1 MQNNQNLRWGLIIL
15 IVLGFTFVLYLNYD
29 SKGEAPSKTS
39 SQDVSSQANQSSEET
54 VESVSE
60 ASSQTDESELESESD
75 VETTLDVDTTNQSNR
90 VAVVPSQ
97 SSEEES
103 DSSESSSEDESR
115 EEDETN
121 EAESEA
127 SSASSEGSSEDEST
141 EEDETNE
148 AESESSSASS
158 ESSSEDESQEED
170 ETSESESE
178 ASSASSDSSSEDE
191 SQEEDESTESSSESE
206 LTFDDIYQT
215 DLMEENGIE
224 PLDLDA
230 YENMADV
237 IDQTLTEFNVNSSE
251 ISLAYYNFH
260 NEEHYY
266 LNENEL
272 FTAASITK
280 VPLSALYIDLINSG
294 EYQLDSE
301 LDYSEALFEA
311 GAGNITNGPLE
322 SSYTIEEL
330 ITEAITHS
338 DNTAMNILKAEY
350 DKEFGNFREDILT
363 FAGIDEK
370 PEDFLNSNLSSAYI
384 TEQVLIKIVQDESYS
399 DLINLMFETSPSQ
412 LFTSYVNNEMMAN
425 KFGRYEQAVNDSG
438 IYYENNQPQ
447 YALVVLSDNINQA
460 DQFLEVMNLRV
471 NQWFRAH
478 N

>member
-15 IVLGFTFVLYLNYD
+15 IVFGFTFVLYLNYD

-158 ESSSEDESQEED
+158 E
-170 ETSESESE
+170 
-178 ASSASSDSSSEDE
+178 SSSEDE

-370 PEDFLNSNLSSAYI
+370 PEDFLDSNLSSAYI
-384 TEQVLIKIVQDESYS
+384 TEQVLIKIAQDESYS
-399 DLINLMFETSPSQ
+399 DLINLMFETSPAQ

>member
-15 IVLGFTFVLYLNYD
+15 IVIGFTFILYLNYD

-178 ASSASSDSSSEDE
+178 ASSALSENSSEDE
-191 SQEEDESTESSSESE
+191 SQEDESTESSSESE
-206 LTFDDIYQT
+206 LIFDDIYQT

-370 PEDFLNSNLSSAYI
+370 PEDFLDSNLSSAYI
-384 TEQVLIKIVQDESYS
+384 TEQVLIKIAQDESYS
-399 DLINLMFETSPSQ
+399 DLINLMFETSPAQ

>member
-15 IVLGFTFVLYLNYD
+15 IVFGFTFVLYLNYD

-39 SQDVSSQANQSSEET
+39 SQDVSSQANQSSEQT

-158 ESSSEDESQEED
+158 E
-170 ETSESESE
+170 
-178 ASSASSDSSSEDE
+178 SSSEDE

-370 PEDFLNSNLSSAYI
+370 PEDFLDSNLSSAYI
-384 TEQVLIKIVQDESYS
+384 TEQVLIKIAQDESYS
-399 DLINLMFETSPSQ
+399 DLINLMFETSPAQ

>member
-1 MQNNQNLRWGLIIL
+1 MQNNQNLKWGLIIL
-15 IVLGFTFVLYLNYD
+15 IVLGFTFVLCLNYD

-158 ESSSEDESQEED
+158 ESSSEDESTEED
-170 ETSESESE
+170 ETNESKSE
-178 ASSASSDSSSEDE
+178 ASSALSENSSQDE
-191 SQEEDESTESSSESE
+191 SQEDESTESSSESE
-206 LTFDDIYQT
+206 LIFDDIYQT
-215 DLMEENGIE
+215 DLMDENGIE

-230 YENMADV
+230 YKNMADV

-370 PEDFLNSNLSSAYI
+370 PEDFLNNNLSSAYI
-384 TEQVLIKIVQDESYS
+384 TEQVLIKIAQDESYS
-399 DLINLMFETSPSQ
+399 DLINLMFETSPAQ

>member
-15 IVLGFTFVLYLNYD
+15 IVIGFTFILYLNYD

-148 AESESSSASS
+148 AESESSS
-158 ESSSEDESQEED
+158 SSSE
-170 ETSESESE
+170 
-178 ASSASSDSSSEDE
+178 SSSEDE

-322 SSYTIEEL
+322 SSNTIEEL

-370 PEDFLNSNLSSAYI
+370 PEDFLDSNLSSAYI
-384 TEQVLIKIVQDESYS
+384 TEQVLIKIAQDESYS
-399 DLINLMFETSPSQ
+399 DLINLMFETSPAQ

>member
-1 MQNNQNLRWGLIIL
+1 M
-15 IVLGFTFVLYLNYD
+15 D
-29 SKGEAPSKTS
+29 
-39 SQDVSSQANQSSEET
+39 
-54 VESVSE
+54 
-60 ASSQTDESELESESD
+60 
-75 VETTLDVDTTNQSNR
+75 
-90 VAVVPSQ
+90 
-97 SSEEES
+97 
-103 DSSESSSEDESR
+103 
-115 EEDETN
+115 
-121 EAESEA
+121 
-127 SSASSEGSSEDEST
+127 
-141 EEDETNE
+141 
-148 AESESSSASS
+148 
-158 ESSSEDESQEED
+158 
-170 ETSESESE
+170 
-178 ASSASSDSSSEDE
+178 
-191 SQEEDESTESSSESE
+191 
-206 LTFDDIYQT
+206 
-215 DLMEENGIE
+215 ENGIE

-230 YENMADV
+230 YKNMADV

-350 DKEFGNFREDILT
+350 DKEFGNFREDILA

-370 PEDFLNSNLSSAYI
+370 PEDFLDSNLSSAYI
-384 TEQVLIKIVQDESYS
+384 TEQVLIKIAQDESYS
-399 DLINLMFETSPSQ
+399 DLINLMFETSPAQ

>member
-1 MQNNQNLRWGLIIL
+1 MQNNKNLRWGLIIL

-39 SQDVSSQANQSSEET
+39 SQDVSSQANQSSEQT

-158 ESSSEDESQEED
+158 ESSSEDESTEED
-170 ETSESESE
+170 ETSESDSE
-178 ASSASSDSSSEDE
+178 ASIASSENSSQDE
-191 SQEEDESTESSSESE
+191 SQEDESTESSSESE

-370 PEDFLNSNLSSAYI
+370 PEDLLDSNLSSAYI
-384 TEQVLIKIVQDESYS
+384 TEQVLIKIAQDESYS
-399 DLINLMFETSPSQ
+399 DLINLMFETSPAQ

>member
-1 MQNNQNLRWGLIIL
+1 MQNNQNLKWGLIIL
-15 IVLGFTFVLYLNYD
+15 IVIGFTFILYLNYD
-29 SKGEAPSKTS
+29 SNGEAPSKTS
-39 SQDVSSQANQSSEET
+39 TQEVSSQANQSSEET
-54 VESVSE
+54 IANSSE
-60 ASSQTDESELESESD
+60 ASSQTDESEQESESD
-75 VETTLDVDTTNQSNR
+75 VERTLDVDTTNQSNR

-97 SSEEES
+97 SSEESES
-103 DSSESSSEDESR
+103 STENSSDKESTEEDEVSIEISVSSSESESQ
-115 EEDETN
+115 EEDETS
-121 EAESEA
+121 ESDSEA
-127 SSASSEGSSEDEST
+127 IVASSESSSEDEST

-148 AESESSSASS
+148 SK
-158 ESSSEDESQEED
+158 
-170 ETSESESE
+170 SE
-178 ASSASSDSSSEDE
+178 ASSALSENSSQDK
-191 SQEEDESTESSSESE
+191 SQEDESTESSSESE

-215 DLMEENGIE
+215 DLMDENGIE

-230 YENMADV
+230 YKNMADV

-280 VPLSALYIDLINSG
+280 VPLSALYIELINSG

-322 SSYTIEEL
+322 NSYRIEEL

-370 PEDFLNSNLSSAYI
+370 PEDFLNNNLSSAYI
-384 TEQVLIKIVQDESYS
+384 TEQVLIKIAQDESYS
-399 DLINLMFETSPSQ
+399 DLINLMFETSPAQ

>member
-15 IVLGFTFVLYLNYD
+15 VVLGFTFVLYLNYD

-39 SQDVSSQANQSSEET
+39 SQDISSHTNQSNEET
-54 VESVSE
+54 VESVSK

-75 VETTLDVDTTNQSNR
+75 LETTLDVDTTNQSNR
-90 VAVVPSQ
+90 VVVVPSQ

-103 DSSESSSEDESR
+103 DSSESSSQDESP
-115 EEDETN
+115 
-121 EAESEA
+121 
-127 SSASSEGSSEDEST
+127 
-141 EEDETNE
+141 
-148 AESESSSASS
+148 
-158 ESSSEDESQEED
+158 
-170 ETSESESE
+170 
-178 ASSASSDSSSEDE
+178 
-191 SQEEDESTESSSESE
+191 EDESTESSSESE

-215 DLMEENGIE
+215 DLMDENGIE

-230 YENMADV
+230 YKNMADV

-322 SSYTIEEL
+322 SSYRIEEL

-370 PEDFLNSNLSSAYI
+370 PEDFLNNNLSSAYI
-384 TEQVLIKIVQDESYS
+384 TEQVLIKIAQDESYS
-399 DLINLMFETSPSQ
+399 DLINLMFETSPAQ

>member
-15 IVLGFTFVLYLNYD
+15 IVFGFTFVLYLNYD

-39 SQDVSSQANQSSEET
+39 SQDVSSQANQSSEQT

-158 ESSSEDESQEED
+158 E
-170 ETSESESE
+170 
-178 ASSASSDSSSEDE
+178 SSSEDE

-370 PEDFLNSNLSSAYI
+370 PEDFLDSNISSAYI
-384 TEQVLIKIVQDESYS
+384 TEQVLIKIAQDESYS
-399 DLINLMFETSPSQ
+399 DLINLMFETSPAQ

>member
-15 IVLGFTFVLYLNYD
+15 IVIGFTFILYLNYD
-29 SKGEAPSKTS
+29 SNGEAPSKTS
-39 SQDVSSQANQSSEET
+39 TQEVSSQPNQSSEET
-54 VESVSE
+54 IANSSE
-60 ASSQTDESELESESD
+60 ASSQTDESEQESESD
-75 VETTLDVDTTNQSNR
+75 VERTLDVDTTNQSNR

-97 SSEEES
+97 SSEESESSTENSSDEEGTETSLSSSESESQEENETSES
-103 DSSESSSEDESR
+103 DS
-115 EEDETN
+115 
-121 EAESEA
+121 EAIV
-127 SSASSEGSSEDEST
+127 
-141 EEDETNE
+141 
-148 AESESSSASS
+148 ASS
-158 ESSSEDESQEED
+158 ESSSEDENTEED

-322 SSYTIEEL
+322 NSYRIEEL
-330 ITEAITHS
+330 ITEAVTHS

-370 PEDFLNSNLSSAYI
+370 PEDFLNNNLSSAYI
-384 TEQVLIKIVQDESYS
+384 TEQVLIKIAQDESYS
-399 DLINLMFETSPSQ
+399 DLINLMFETSPAQ

>member
-1 MQNNQNLRWGLIIL
+1 MQNNQSLRWGLIIL
-15 IVLGFTFVLYLNYD
+15 IVFGFTFVLYLNYD

-39 SQDVSSQANQSSEET
+39 SQDVSSQANQSSEQT

-103 DSSESSSEDESR
+103 DSSE
-115 EEDETN
+115 
-121 EAESEA
+121 
-127 SSASSEGSSEDEST
+127 
-141 EEDETNE
+141 
-148 AESESSSASS
+148 
-158 ESSSEDESQEED
+158 
-170 ETSESESE
+170 
-178 ASSASSDSSSEDE
+178 SSSEDE

-330 ITEAITHS
+330 IAEAITHS

-370 PEDFLNSNLSSAYI
+370 PEDFLDSNLSSAYI
-384 TEQVLIKIVQDESYS
+384 TEQVLIKIAQDESYS
-399 DLINLMFETSPSQ
+399 DLINLMFETSPAQ

>member
-1 MQNNQNLRWGLIIL
+1 MQNNQSLRWGLIIL

-39 SQDVSSQANQSSEET
+39 SQDVSSQANQSSEQT

-103 DSSESSSEDESR
+103 DSSE
-115 EEDETN
+115 
-121 EAESEA
+121 
-127 SSASSEGSSEDEST
+127 
-141 EEDETNE
+141 
-148 AESESSSASS
+148 
-158 ESSSEDESQEED
+158 
-170 ETSESESE
+170 
-178 ASSASSDSSSEDE
+178 SSSEDE

-330 ITEAITHS
+330 IAEAITHS

-370 PEDFLNSNLSSAYI
+370 PEDFLDSNLSSAYI
-384 TEQVLIKIVQDESYS
+384 TEQVLIKIAQDESYS
-399 DLINLMFETSPSQ
+399 DLINLMFETSPAQ

>member
-15 IVLGFTFVLYLNYD
+15 IVIGFTFILYLNYD

-178 ASSASSDSSSEDE
+178 ASSALSENSSEDE
-191 SQEEDESTESSSESE
+191 SQEDESTESSSESE

-370 PEDFLNSNLSSAYI
+370 PEDFLDSNLSSAYI
-384 TEQVLIKIVQDESYS
+384 TEQVLIKIAQDESYS
-399 DLINLMFETSPSQ
+399 DLINLMFETSPAQ

>member
-97 SSEEES
+97 SSE
-103 DSSESSSEDESR
+103 DESR

-148 AESESSSASS
+148 AESSSASS

-230 YENMADV
+230 YKNMADV

-322 SSYTIEEL
+322 NSYRIEEL
-330 ITEAITHS
+330 ITEAVTHS

-370 PEDFLNSNLSSAYI
+370 PEDFLNNNLSSAYI
-384 TEQVLIKIVQDESYS
+384 TEQVLIKIAQDESYS
-399 DLINLMFETSPSQ
+399 DLINLMFETSPAQ

>member
-1 MQNNQNLRWGLIIL
+1 MQNNQNLRWGLIIF

-170 ETSESESE
+170 E
-178 ASSASSDSSSEDE
+178 
-191 SQEEDESTESSSESE
+191 STESSSESE

-215 DLMEENGIE
+215 DLMDENGIE

-230 YENMADV
+230 YKNMADV

-322 SSYTIEEL
+322 NSYRIEEL

-370 PEDFLNSNLSSAYI
+370 PEDFLNNNLSSAYI
-384 TEQVLIKIVQDESYS
+384 TEQVLIKIAQDESYS
-399 DLINLMFETSPSQ
+399 DLINLMFETSPAQ

>member
-1 MQNNQNLRWGLIIL
+1 MQNNQNLKWGLIIL
-15 IVLGFTFVLYLNYD
+15 IVIGFTFILYLNYD
-29 SKGEAPSKTS
+29 SNGEAPSKTS
-39 SQDVSSQANQSSEET
+39 TQEVSSQANQSSEET
-54 VESVSE
+54 IANSSE
-60 ASSQTDESELESESD
+60 ASSQTDESEQESESD
-75 VETTLDVDTTNQSNR
+75 VERTLDVDTTNQSNR

-97 SSEEES
+97 SSEESES
-103 DSSESSSEDESR
+103 STENSSDEESTEEDEVSIEISVSSSESESQ
-115 EEDETN
+115 EEDETSESDT
-121 EAESEA
+121 EAIV
-127 SSASSEGSSEDEST
+127 ASSESSSEDEST

-148 AESESSSASS
+148 SKSEASSASS
-158 ESSSEDESQEED
+158 ESSSQDESQ
-170 ETSESESE
+170 
-178 ASSASSDSSSEDE
+178 
-191 SQEEDESTESSSESE
+191 EDESTESSAESE

-215 DLMEENGIE
+215 DLMDENGIE

-230 YENMADV
+230 YKNMADG

-322 SSYTIEEL
+322 NSYRIEEL

-370 PEDFLNSNLSSAYI
+370 PEDFLNNNLSSAYI
-384 TEQVLIKIVQDESYS
+384 TEQVLIKIAQDESYS
-399 DLINLMFETSPSQ
+399 DLINLMFETSPAQ

>member
-1 MQNNQNLRWGLIIL
+1 MQNNQNLKWGLIIL
-15 IVLGFTFVLYLNYD
+15 IVIGFTFILYLNYD
-29 SKGEAPSKTS
+29 SNGEAPSKTS

-370 PEDFLNSNLSSAYI
+370 PEDLLDSNLSSAYI
-384 TEQVLIKIVQDESYS
+384 TEQVLIKIAQDESYS
-399 DLINLMFETSPSQ
+399 DLINLMFETSPAQ

>member
-15 IVLGFTFVLYLNYD
+15 IVIGFTFILYLNYD

-158 ESSSEDESQEED
+158 E
-170 ETSESESE
+170 
-178 ASSASSDSSSEDE
+178 SSSEDE

-370 PEDFLNSNLSSAYI
+370 PEDFLDSNLSSAYI
-384 TEQVLIKIVQDESYS
+384 TEQVLIKIAQDESYS
-399 DLINLMFETSPSQ
+399 DLINLMFETSPAQ

>member
-1 MQNNQNLRWGLIIL
+1 MQNNQNLRWGLIIH

-158 ESSSEDESQEED
+158 E
-170 ETSESESE
+170 
-178 ASSASSDSSSEDE
+178 SSSEDE

-370 PEDFLNSNLSSAYI
+370 PEDFLNNNLSSAYI
-384 TEQVLIKIVQDESYS
+384 TEQVLIKIAQDESYS
-399 DLINLMFETSPSQ
+399 DLINLMFETSPAQ

>member
-97 SSEEES
+97 SSE
-103 DSSESSSEDESR
+103 DESR

-148 AESESSSASS
+148 AESSSASS
-158 ESSSEDESQEED
+158 E
-170 ETSESESE
+170 
-178 ASSASSDSSSEDE
+178 SSSEDE

-237 IDQTLTEFNVNSSE
+237 IDQTLTEFNVNSSK

-260 NEEHYY
+260 NDEHYY

-322 SSYTIEEL
+322 NSYRIEEL
-330 ITEAITHS
+330 ITEAVTHS

-370 PEDFLNSNLSSAYI
+370 PEDFLNNNLSSAYI
-384 TEQVLIKIVQDESYS
+384 TEQVLIKIAQDESYS
-399 DLINLMFETSPSQ
+399 DLINLMFETSPAQ

>member
-1 MQNNQNLRWGLIIL
+1 MQNNQNLKWGLIIL
-15 IVLGFTFVLYLNYD
+15 IVIGFTFVLYLNYD

-148 AESESSSASS
+148 SK
-158 ESSSEDESQEED
+158 
-170 ETSESESE
+170 SE
-178 ASSASSDSSSEDE
+178 ASSALSENSSQDE
-191 SQEEDESTESSSESE
+191 SQEDESTESSSESE

-215 DLMEENGIE
+215 DLMDENGIE

-230 YENMADV
+230 YKNMADV

-301 LDYSEALFEA
+301 LDYSAALFEA

-322 SSYTIEEL
+322 NSYRIEEL

-370 PEDFLNSNLSSAYI
+370 PEDFLNNNLSSAYI
-384 TEQVLIKIVQDESYS
+384 TEQVLIKIAQDESYS
-399 DLINLMFETSPSQ
+399 DLINLMFETSPAQ

-447 YALVVLSDNINQA
+447 YALIVLSDNINQA

>member
-1 MQNNQNLRWGLIIL
+1 MQNNQNLKWGLIIL
-15 IVLGFTFVLYLNYD
+15 IVIGFTFILYLNYD
-29 SKGEAPSKTS
+29 SNGEAPSKTS
-39 SQDVSSQANQSSEET
+39 TQEVSSQPNQSSEET
-54 VESVSE
+54 IANSSE
-60 ASSQTDESELESESD
+60 ASSQTDESEQESESD
-75 VETTLDVDTTNQSNR
+75 VERTLDVDTTNQSNR

-97 SSEEES
+97 SSEESES
-103 DSSESSSEDESR
+103 STENSSDEEGTGTSLSSSESESQ
-115 EEDETN
+115 EEDETS
-121 EAESEA
+121 ESDSEA
-127 SSASSEGSSEDEST
+127 SVASSESNSEDEST

-148 AESESSSASS
+148 SK
-158 ESSSEDESQEED
+158 
-170 ETSESESE
+170 SE
-178 ASSASSDSSSEDE
+178 ASSALSENSSEDE

-370 PEDFLNSNLSSAYI
+370 PEDFLDSNLSSAYI
-384 TEQVLIKIVQDESYS
+384 TEQVLIKIAQDESYS
-399 DLINLMFETSPSQ
+399 DLINLMFETSPAQ

>member
-1 MQNNQNLRWGLIIL
+1 MQNIQNLRWGLIIL
-15 IVLGFTFVLYLNYD
+15 IVLGFTFVLYLNHD

-39 SQDVSSQANQSSEET
+39 SQDLSSQANQSSEET

-127 SSASSEGSSEDEST
+127 SSASSEGSSEDES
-141 EEDETNE
+141 
-148 AESESSSASS
+148 
-158 ESSSEDESQEED
+158 
-170 ETSESESE
+170 
-178 ASSASSDSSSEDE
+178 
-191 SQEEDESTESSSESE
+191 QEEDESTESSSESE

-224 PLDLDA
+224 PIDLDA

-370 PEDFLNSNLSSAYI
+370 PEDFLDSNLSSAYI
-384 TEQVLIKIVQDESYS
+384 TEQVLIKIAQDESYS
-399 DLINLMFETSPSQ
+399 DLINLMFETSPAQ

>member
-39 SQDVSSQANQSSEET
+39 SQDVSSQANQSSEQT

-158 ESSSEDESQEED
+158 E
-170 ETSESESE
+170 
-178 ASSASSDSSSEDE
+178 SSSEDE

-370 PEDFLNSNLSSAYI
+370 PEDFLDSNLSSAYI
-384 TEQVLIKIVQDESYS
+384 TEQVLIKIAQDESYS
-399 DLINLMFETSPSQ
+399 DLINLMFETSPAQ

>member
-15 IVLGFTFVLYLNYD
+15 VVLGFTFVLYLNYD

-39 SQDVSSQANQSSEET
+39 TQEVSSQANRSSEET
-54 VESVSE
+54 IANSSE
-60 ASSQTDESELESESD
+60 ASSQTDESEQESESD
-75 VETTLDVDTTNQSNR
+75 VERTLDVDTTNQSNR

-97 SSEEES
+97 SSEESES
-103 DSSESSSEDESR
+103 STENSSDEESTEEDEVSIEISVSSSESESQ
-115 EEDETN
+115 EEDETS
-121 EAESEA
+121 ESDSEA
-127 SSASSEGSSEDEST
+127 IVASSESSSEDEST
-141 EEDETNE
+141 EEDETSN
-148 AESESSSASS
+148 AGSESSSASS
-158 ESSSEDESQEED
+158 ESSSQDESQ
-170 ETSESESE
+170 
-178 ASSASSDSSSEDE
+178 
-191 SQEEDESTESSSESE
+191 EDESTESSSESE

-215 DLMEENGIE
+215 YLMDENGIE

-230 YENMADV
+230 YKNMADV

-322 SSYTIEEL
+322 SSYRIEEL
-330 ITEAITHS
+330 IAEAITHS

-370 PEDFLNSNLSSAYI
+370 PEDFLNNNLSSAYI
-384 TEQVLIKIVQDESYS
+384 TEQVLIKIAQDESYN
-399 DLINLMFETSPSQ
+399 DLINLMFETSPAQ

>member
-127 SSASSEGSSEDEST
+127 IVASSESNSEDEST
-141 EEDETNE
+141 EEDET
-148 AESESSSASS
+148 SES
-158 ESSSEDESQEED
+158 D
-170 ETSESESE
+170 SE
-178 ASSASSDSSSEDE
+178 ASSALSENSSQDE
-191 SQEEDESTESSSESE
+191 SQEDESTESSSESE
-206 LTFDDIYQT
+206 LIFDDIYQT
-215 DLMEENGIE
+215 DLMDENGIE

-230 YENMADV
+230 YKNMADV

-370 PEDFLNSNLSSAYI
+370 PEDFLDSNLSSAYI
-384 TEQVLIKIVQDESYS
+384 TEQVLIKIAQDESYS
-399 DLINLMFETSPSQ
+399 DLINLMFETSPAQ

>member
-1 MQNNQNLRWGLIIL
+1 MQNIQNLRWGLIIL

-158 ESSSEDESQEED
+158 E
-170 ETSESESE
+170 
-178 ASSASSDSSSEDE
+178 SSSEDE

-370 PEDFLNSNLSSAYI
+370 PEDFLDSNLSSAYI
-384 TEQVLIKIVQDESYS
+384 TEQVLIKIAQDESYS
-399 DLINLMFETSPSQ
+399 DLINLMFETSPAQ

>member
-15 IVLGFTFVLYLNYD
+15 IVIGFTFILYLNYD

-127 SSASSEGSSEDEST
+127 SNASSEGSSEDEST

-148 AESESSSASS
+148 AESESSS
-158 ESSSEDESQEED
+158 SSSE
-170 ETSESESE
+170 
-178 ASSASSDSSSEDE
+178 SSSEDE

-280 VPLSALYIDLINSG
+280 FPLSALYIDLINSG

-370 PEDFLNSNLSSAYI
+370 PEDFLDSNLSSAYI
-384 TEQVLIKIVQDESYS
+384 TEQVLIKIAQDESYS
-399 DLINLMFETSPSQ
+399 DLINLMFETSPAQ
-412 LFTSYVNNEMMAN
+412 LFTSYVNNDMMAN

>member
-1 MQNNQNLRWGLIIL
+1 MKA
-15 IVLGFTFVLYLNYD
+15 T
-29 SKGEAPSKTS
+29 
-39 SQDVSSQANQSSEET
+39 
-54 VESVSE
+54 
-60 ASSQTDESELESESD
+60 
-75 VETTLDVDTTNQSNR
+75 
-90 VAVVPSQ
+90 
-97 SSEEES
+97 
-103 DSSESSSEDESR
+103 

-121 EAESEA
+121 ESKSEA
-127 SSASSEGSSEDEST
+127 SSASSE
-141 EEDETNE
+141 
-148 AESESSSASS
+148 SSSQ
-158 ESSSEDESQEED
+158 DKSQ
-170 ETSESESE
+170 
-178 ASSASSDSSSEDE
+178 
-191 SQEEDESTESSSESE
+191 EDESTESSSESE

-215 DLMEENGIE
+215 DLMDENGIE

-230 YENMADV
+230 YKNMADV

-280 VPLSALYIDLINSG
+280 VPLSALYIELINSG

-322 SSYTIEEL
+322 NSYRIEEL

-370 PEDFLNSNLSSAYI
+370 PEDFLNNNLSSAYI
-384 TEQVLIKIVQDESYS
+384 TEQVLIKIAQDESYS
-399 DLINLMFETSPSQ
+399 DLINLMFETSPAQ

>member
-1 MQNNQNLRWGLIIL
+1 
-15 IVLGFTFVLYLNYD
+15 
-29 SKGEAPSKTS
+29 
-39 SQDVSSQANQSSEET
+39 
-54 VESVSE
+54 
-60 ASSQTDESELESESD
+60 
-75 VETTLDVDTTNQSNR
+75 
-90 VAVVPSQ
+90 
-97 SSEEES
+97 
-103 DSSESSSEDESR
+103 
-115 EEDETN
+115 
-121 EAESEA
+121 
-127 SSASSEGSSEDEST
+127 
-141 EEDETNE
+141 
-148 AESESSSASS
+148 
-158 ESSSEDESQEED
+158 
-170 ETSESESE
+170 
-178 ASSASSDSSSEDE
+178 
-191 SQEEDESTESSSESE
+191 
-206 LTFDDIYQT
+206 
-215 DLMEENGIE
+215 MEENGIE

-237 IDQTLTEFNVNSSE
+237 IDQTLTEFNVNSSK

-260 NEEHYY
+260 NDEHYY

-322 SSYTIEEL
+322 NSYRIEEL
-330 ITEAITHS
+330 ITEAVTHS

-370 PEDFLNSNLSSAYI
+370 PEDFLNNNLSSAYI
-384 TEQVLIKIVQDESYS
+384 TEQVLIKIAQDESYS
-399 DLINLMFETSPSQ
+399 DLINLMFETSPAQ

>member
-15 IVLGFTFVLYLNYD
+15 IVFGFTFVLYLNYD

-39 SQDVSSQANQSSEET
+39 SQDVSSQANQSSEQT

-127 SSASSEGSSEDEST
+127 SSASSEVSSEDEST
-141 EEDETNE
+141 KEDETNE
-148 AESESSSASS
+148 SK
-158 ESSSEDESQEED
+158 
-170 ETSESESE
+170 SE

-322 SSYTIEEL
+322 NSYRIEKL

-370 PEDFLNSNLSSAYI
+370 PEDFLNNNLSSAYI
-384 TEQVLIKIVQDESYS
+384 TEQVLIKIAQDESYS
-399 DLINLMFETSPSQ
+399 DLINLMFETSPAQ

>member
-97 SSEEES
+97 SSEDES

-158 ESSSEDESQEED
+158 ESSSEDESTEED
-170 ETSESESE
+170 ETSESDSE
-178 ASSASSDSSSEDE
+178 ASIASSENSSQDE
-191 SQEEDESTESSSESE
+191 SQEDESTESSSESE

-370 PEDFLNSNLSSAYI
+370 PEDLLDSNLSSAYI
-384 TEQVLIKIVQDESYS
+384 TEQVLIKIAQDESYS
-399 DLINLMFETSPSQ
+399 DLINLMFETSPAQ

>member
-15 IVLGFTFVLYLNYD
+15 IVIGFTFILYLNYD

-170 ETSESESE
+170 E
-178 ASSASSDSSSEDE
+178 
-191 SQEEDESTESSSESE
+191 STESSSESE

-330 ITEAITHS
+330 IIEAITHS

-370 PEDFLNSNLSSAYI
+370 PEDFLDSNLSSAYI
-384 TEQVLIKIVQDESYS
+384 TEQVLIKIAQDESYS
-399 DLINLMFETSPSQ
+399 DLINLMFETSPAQ

>member
-1 MQNNQNLRWGLIIL
+1 MQNNQNLKWGLIIL
-15 IVLGFTFVLYLNYD
+15 IVIGFTFILYLNYD
-29 SKGEAPSKTS
+29 SNGEAPSKTS
-39 SQDVSSQANQSSEET
+39 TQEVSSQANQSSEET
-54 VESVSE
+54 IANSSE
-60 ASSQTDESELESESD
+60 ASSQTDESEQESESD
-75 VETTLDVDTTNQSNR
+75 VERTLDVDTTNQSNR

-97 SSEEES
+97 SSEESES
-103 DSSESSSEDESR
+103 STENSSDEESTEEDEVSIEISVSSSESESQ
-115 EEDETN
+115 EEDETSESDT
-121 EAESEA
+121 EAIV
-127 SSASSEGSSEDEST
+127 ASSESSSEDEST

-148 AESESSSASS
+148 SKSEASSASS
-158 ESSSEDESQEED
+158 ESSSQDESQ
-170 ETSESESE
+170 
-178 ASSASSDSSSEDE
+178 
-191 SQEEDESTESSSESE
+191 EDESTESSAESE

-215 DLMEENGIE
+215 DLMDENGIE

-230 YENMADV
+230 YKNMADV

-322 SSYTIEEL
+322 NSYRIEEL

-370 PEDFLNSNLSSAYI
+370 PEDFLNNNLSSAYI
-384 TEQVLIKIVQDESYS
+384 TEQVLIKIAQDESYS
-399 DLINLMFETSPSQ
+399 DLINLMFETSPAQ

>member
-1 MQNNQNLRWGLIIL
+1 MQNNQNLKWGLIIL
-15 IVLGFTFVLYLNYD
+15 IVIGFTFILYLNYD
-29 SKGEAPSKTS
+29 SNGEAPSKTS
-39 SQDVSSQANQSSEET
+39 TQEVSSQPNQSSEET
-54 VESVSE
+54 IANSSE
-60 ASSQTDESELESESD
+60 ASSQTDESEQESESD
-75 VETTLDVDTTNQSNR
+75 VERTLDVDTTNQSNR

-97 SSEEES
+97 SSEESES
-103 DSSESSSEDESR
+103 STENSSDEESTEEDEVSIEISVSSSESESQ
-115 EEDETN
+115 EEDETS
-121 EAESEA
+121 ESDSEA
-127 SSASSEGSSEDEST
+127 IVASSESSSEDEST

-148 AESESSSASS
+148 SKSESSIASS
-158 ESSSEDESQEED
+158 ESSSQDESQ
-170 ETSESESE
+170 
-178 ASSASSDSSSEDE
+178 
-191 SQEEDESTESSSESE
+191 EDESTESSSESE

-215 DLMEENGIE
+215 DLMDENGIE

-230 YENMADV
+230 YKNMADV

-311 GAGNITNGPLE
+311 GTGNITNGPLE
-322 SSYTIEEL
+322 NSYRIEEL

-370 PEDFLNSNLSSAYI
+370 PEDFLNNNLSSAYI
-384 TEQVLIKIVQDESYS
+384 TEQVLIKIAQDESYS
-399 DLINLMFETSPSQ
+399 DLINLMFETSPAQ

>member
-1 MQNNQNLRWGLIIL
+1 MQNNQNLKWGLIIL
-15 IVLGFTFVLYLNYD
+15 IVIGFTFILYLNYD
-29 SKGEAPSKTS
+29 SNGEAPSKTS
-39 SQDVSSQANQSSEET
+39 TQEVSSQPNQSSEET
-54 VESVSE
+54 IANSSE
-60 ASSQTDESELESESD
+60 ASSQTDESEQESESD
-75 VETTLDVDTTNQSNR
+75 VERTLDVDTTNQSNR

-97 SSEEES
+97 SSEE
-103 DSSESSSEDESR
+103 SESSTENSSDE
-115 EEDETN
+115 
-121 EAESEA
+121 
-127 SSASSEGSSEDEST
+127 EST
-141 EEDETNE
+141 EEDEVSIE
-148 AESESSSASS
+148 ISVSSSESESQEEDETSESDSEAIVASS

-170 ETSESESE
+170 ETNESKSESSI
-178 ASSASSDSSSEDE
+178 ASSESSSQDE
-191 SQEEDESTESSSESE
+191 SQEDESTESSSESE

-215 DLMEENGIE
+215 DLMDENGIE

-230 YENMADV
+230 YKNMADV

-311 GAGNITNGPLE
+311 GTGNITNGPLE
-322 SSYTIEEL
+322 NSYRIEEL

-370 PEDFLNSNLSSAYI
+370 PEDFLNNNLSSAYI
-384 TEQVLIKIVQDESYS
+384 TEQVLIKIAQDESYS
-399 DLINLMFETSPSQ
+399 DLINLMFETSPAQ